1 MIFQFKKRELWDRML
16 PFLANPI
23 ERIVYTDSLPDEVF
37 CISGVNALS
46 EYSMLNKEKMTL
58 MPLQKKKL
66 DGCKSDRQG
75 IWRDPHR
82 DMALQSMF
90 FSKNGI
96 VDKLSLFLAMKDM
109 DDERIQIELETMINN
124 MIW

>member
-1 MIFQFKKRELWDRML
+1 MGQDVAV
-16 PFLANPI
+16 LANPI

-66 DGCKSDRQG
+66 DGCKSGQTRN
-75 IWRDPHR
+75 
-82 DMALQSMF
+82 MARP
-90 FSKNGI
+90 
-96 VDKLSLFLAMKDM
+96 A
-109 DDERIQIELETMINN
+109 
-124 MIW
+124 

>member
-1 MIFQFKKRELWDRML
+1 MGQDVAV
-16 PFLANPI
+16 PANPI

-58 MPLQKKKL
+58 MPLQRR
-66 DGCKSDRQG
+66 SSTVANPDRQG

-90 FSKNGI
+90 FSKRHCRQI
-96 VDKLSLFLAMKDM
+96 VFISGH
-109 DDERIQIELETMINN
+109 EGYG
-124 MIW
+124 